1 MERDTMGRFFQDLD
15 QSTVRGYEK
24 DQNDEM
30 IVVERLS
37 SKHIK

>member
-1 MERDTMGRFFQDLD
+1 MERDTMGRFSRDLD
-15 QSTVRGYEK
+15 QSTVGWHEK

>member
-1 MERDTMGRFFQDLD
+1 MERDTMGRFSRDLD
-15 QSTVRGYEK
+15 QSTVRGHEK

>member
-1 MERDTMGRFFQDLD
+1 MEQDMMGRFFQDLD
-15 QSTVRGYEK
+15 QSTGRGHEK

-30 IVVERLS
+30 MVVERLS

>member
-1 MERDTMGRFFQDLD
+1 MEQDMMGRFFQDLD
-15 QSTVRGYEK
+15 QSTVGWHEK